1 VFPKALAHQRLREH
15 GRRRRAVTGNV
26 VGLLSYFLDQLG
38 TDLLPRVLELDLL
51 GDGHTIVGDRG
62 GAPLLLEYHVPAL
75 GAEGYLHGV
84 GELIHAALEAA
95 PGVLVKRD
103 HLRCHWFQ
111 SSVAYVRTGRRP
123 RRTAFPGSSPVLL
136 RAMPRRPIPP
146 YGCHSH
152 RESANAMFS
161 TLRGRVQTPNLRPGS
176 VRACRD

>member
-62 GAPLLLEYHVPAL
+62 GAPLLLENHVPAL

-84 GELIHAALEAA
+84 GKLVHAALEAA

-103 HLRCHWFQ
+103 HLRCHWL
-111 SSVAYVRTGRRP
+111 SPPWLHEDRP
-123 RRTAFPGSSPVLL
+123 TPATDGTPDGGPSPPPGNASSPDPAVLL
-136 RAMPRRPIPP
+136 SLSW
-146 YGCHSH
+146 G
-152 RESANAMFS
+152 
-161 TLRGRVQTPNLRPGS
+161 
-176 VRACRD
+176 